1 MNKLSEE
8 EKDEIIEHMNSDH
21 PDAVLL
27 YLRHYASLPLS
38 DSGVIEDVDETKIK
52 VMATIQDN
60 DNGGLKTMRVVIPL
74 IRRVESI
81 KEADNL
87 IIPQGLSGL
96 LLRAA
101 EIASGTNGT

>member
-27 YLRHYASLPLS
+27 YLRHFASLLLS
-38 DSGVIEDVDETKIK
+38 ESGVIEDVDETKIK
-52 VMATIQDN
+52 VMATIEDN
-60 DNGGLKTMRVVIPL
+60 DNGGLKTMSVVIPL

-81 KEADNL
+81 KEAEHVMAEMFF
-87 IIPQGLSGL
+87 
-96 LLRAA
+96 AA
-101 EIASGTNGT
+101 KKALEV

>member
-38 DSGVIEDVDETKIK
+38 ESGVIEDVVETKIK

-81 KEADNL
+81 KEAEHVMVEMFF
-87 IIPQGLSGL
+87 
-96 LLRAA
+96 AA
-101 EIASGTNGT
+101 KKAIEV

>member
-1 MNKLSEE
+1 MNKLTEE

-38 DSGVIEDVDETKIK
+38 ESGVIEDVDETKIK

-81 KEADNL
+81 KEAEHVMVEMFF
-87 IIPQGLSGL
+87 
-96 LLRAA
+96 AA
-101 EIASGTNGT
+101 KKALKV

>member
-8 EKDEIIEHMNSDH
+8 DKDEIIEHMNSDH

-27 YLRHYASLPLS
+27 YLRHYASLPLTE
-38 DSGVIEDVDETKIK
+38 SGVIEDVDETKIK

-60 DNGGLKTMRVVIPL
+60 DNGGLKAMRVVIPL

-81 KEADNL
+81 KEAE
-87 IIPQGLSGL
+87 QVMVEMFF
-96 LLRAA
+96 AA
-101 EIASGTNGT
+101 KKALEV

>member
-38 DSGVIEDVDETKIK
+38 ESGVIEDVDETKIK
-52 VMATIQDN
+52 VMATLQDN

-81 KEADNL
+81 KEAEHVMVEMFF
-87 IIPQGLSGL
+87 
-96 LLRAA
+96 AA
-101 EIASGTNGT
+101 KKALKV

>member
-1 MNKLSEE
+1 MKKLSEE

-38 DSGVIEDVDETKIK
+38 ESGVIEDVDETKIK

-81 KEADNL
+81 KEAERVMVEMFFAGKKAL
-87 IIPQGLSGL
+87 
-96 LLRAA
+96 
-101 EIASGTNGT
+101 EV

>member
-27 YLRHYASLPLS
+27 YLRHYASMPLS
-38 DSGVIEDVDETKIK
+38 ESGVIEDVDETKIK

-81 KEADNL
+81 KDAEHVMVDMFF
-87 IIPQGLSGL
+87 
-96 LLRAA
+96 AA
-101 EIASGTNGT
+101 KKALEV